1 MKVTAGEI
9 APCTT
14 ERWSLKGPLGQAM
27 VLNCSEMWLV
37 LKDFGDSTWIQAA
50 MGKKE
55 SELSEEG
62 THLEVDRLMGG
73 GGDK

>member
-1 MKVTAGEI
+1 MHHRKMVSQGALGTSYGLELQRDVAGS
-9 APCTT
+9 
-14 ERWSLKGPLGQAM
+14 ERLWRQKSQYM
-27 VLNCSEMWLV
+27 
-37 LKDFGDSTWIQAA
+37 DSGSH
-50 MGKKE
+50 GKKE